1 MENLFEWFVKM
12 FQCLQKTLV
21 IFSIDWLHVN
31 TSRILVSFEVVLI
44 LKVLSCL
51 FFLHAFLCLFI
62 CSCLKA
68 WLANRCLS
76 TSHYWLKPFGIV
88 QINLIASTWL
98 YWKLSFS
105 DIGCPEHV
113 LKIPNMLHAE
123 DIQKGPCPMN
133 FPTGGMG
140 RVTLLAKKL
149 LILHHLKKP
158 LAKFWSPHHRL
169 IARTK

>member
-12 FQCLQKTLV
+12 FQCFRTILV
-21 IFSIDWLHVN
+21 IFSIDWLYVN

-68 WLANRCLS
+68 WLANHCLS

-88 QINLIASTWL
+88 QINLIASIWL

-105 DIGCPEHV
+105 DILNMFWKFQTCSM
-113 LKIPNMLHAE
+113 LKIHRRTPAPW
-123 DIQKGPCPMN
+123 IS
-133 FPTGGMG
+133 
-140 RVTLLAKKL
+140 LLEG
-149 LILHHLKKP
+149 
-158 LAKFWSPHHRL
+158 WGESPY
-169 IARTK
+169 